1 MPSRGW
7 RKPRSKKGILFVAVL
22 LAFAFVSMG
31 YYGGLFSTAISS
43 GWQGCDL
50 NTRVCL
56 DITHKAD
63 YPTTGRVRWQ
73 VEGLPGGAS
82 YKPYGQIYNWQTGQW
97 GGDAP
102 NGANVNANNEVRV
115 RAIVGDNV
123 DKALISSTQA
133 RLVSL
138 EIEGDQDQD
147 GIPDFDDKCP
157 TVAGQAV
164 DSAGN
169 CILKCQVNPGELL
182 VVEPFAAGDTVTSS
196 SFRYPVER
204 FCPEVH
210 GVVVL
215 DVSTEK
221 SYEDTSL
228 YGQLPVSVPSGF
240 VYSFYYVAKNP
251 GIDVVCEE
259 GTGYDPET
267 GKCILTPGIEFIC
280 SRGVFN
286 EDLLKC
292 TVNPL
297 IETVCAEGTFSIEK
311 QKCIKVIQADVE
323 TEFDCSGT
331 FDPSTGICTMQPS
344 GTAYDCLEGTYDA
357 ESNTCIVTPKFR
369 TGMDPMLLM
378 LLIVIA
384 VIGVVGAAV
393 FLAKKK

>member
-1 MPSRGW
+1 MPPRGW
-7 RKPRSKKGILFVAVL
+7 RKPRSKKGILFIALL
-22 LAFAFVSMG
+22 LAFAFAGMG
-31 YYGGLFSTAISS
+31 YYGGLFSTAIST
-43 GWQGCDL
+43 GWQGCDSL
-50 NTRVCL
+50 SRVCL
-56 DITHKAD
+56 DVTHKAY
-63 YPTTGRVRWQ
+63 YPTTGRVNFV
-73 VEGLPGGAS
+73 VEGLPSGAS
-82 YKPYGQIYNWQTGQW
+82 YKPYGQIYNWKTGTW
-97 GGDAP
+97 GGIEP
-102 NGANVNANNEVRV
+102 GGQYVNANNEVRV
-115 RAIVGDNV
+115 HAVVGDNV
-123 DKALISSTQA
+123 DKDLISSAQA

-147 GIPDFDDKCP
+147 GIPDFDDQCP

-182 VVEPFAAGDTVTSS
+182 VVEPFAAGDTVTAT

-215 DVSTEK
+215 DVATEK

-228 YGQLPVSVPSGF
+228 YGQLPVTVPEGF
-240 VYSFYYVAKNP
+240 VYAFYYVAKNP

-259 GTGYDPET
+259 GAGYDPET
-267 GKCILTPGIEFIC
+267 GRCILTPGIEFVC

-297 IETVCAEGTFSIEK
+297 IEQVCEEGTFSIEK
-311 QKCIKVIQADVE
+311 QKCIKVIQADIE
-323 TEFDCSGT
+323 EEFDCSGS
-331 FDPSTGICTMQPS
+331 FDPSTGICTMQPT
-344 GTAYDCLEGTYDA
+344 GTTYDCLEGTYDA

-369 TGMDPMLLM
+369 TGMDPMLLIG
-378 LLIVIA
+378 LVIVLIIVGA
-384 VIGVVGAAV
+384 GVVLYV
-393 FLAKKK
+393 VKRK